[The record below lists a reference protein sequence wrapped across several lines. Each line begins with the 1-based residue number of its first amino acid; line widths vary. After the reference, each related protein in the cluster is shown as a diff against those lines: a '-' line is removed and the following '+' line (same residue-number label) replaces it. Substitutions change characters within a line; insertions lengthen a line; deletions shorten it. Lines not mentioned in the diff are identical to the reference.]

1 MIDVT
6 LTALE
11 KVLDLR
17 TQAHQVHTSNL
28 ANANVND
35 FKAKKIDFDAKL
47 KQALEPT
54 LEYTEKP
61 SDKPQVSVEAQSIQ
75 QLNDVAAEV
84 YEDQLAPMAG
94 NGNTVNPDKEQAE
107 IAKNMI
113 GYQTAIQL
121 VNKKMAMQK
130 YILNEGGR

>member
-1 MIDVT
+1 MTDAT

-17 TQAHQVHTSNL
+17 TQAHQIHTSNL

-35 FKAKKIDFDAKL
+35 YKAKKIDFDQRL
-47 KQALEPT
+47 RQALEPLKDSENQT
-54 LEYTEKP
+54 QKTIE
-61 SDKPQVSVEAQSIQ
+61 IQ
-75 QLNDVAAEV
+75 AKQELNNVVADV
-84 YEDQLAPMAG
+84 YEDPLAPKNG
-94 NGNTVNPDKEQAE
+94 NGNTVNPDQEQAE

-121 VNKKMAMQK
+121 VNKKLALQK
-130 YILNEGGR
+130 YIISEGGR

>member
-1 MIDVT
+1 MTDAT

-17 TQAHQVHTSNL
+17 TQAHQIHTSNL

-35 FKAKKIDFDAKL
+35 FKAKKIDFDQRL
-47 KQALEPT
+47 RQALDPLKDESNRPRMIS
-54 LEYTEKP
+54 E
-61 SDKPQVSVEAQSIQ
+61 
-75 QLNDVAAEV
+75 VAAQQELNQVVADV
-84 YEDQLAPMAG
+84 YEDPLAPLNG

-113 GYQTAIQL
+113 GFQTAIQL
-121 VNKKMAMQK
+121 VNKKLALQK
-130 YILNEGGR
+130 YVISEGGR

>member
-1 MIDVT
+1 MTDAT

-17 TQAHQVHTSNL
+17 TQAHQIHTSNL

-35 FKAKKIDFDAKL
+35 FKAKKIDFDQRL
-47 KQALEPT
+47 REALEP
-54 LEYTEKP
+54 L
-61 SDKPQVSVEAQSIQ
+61 SDQTGTTKVASEISAQN
-75 QLNDVAAEV
+75 QLNQVVADV
-84 YEDQLAPMAG
+84 YEDPIAPMNA

-113 GYQTAIQL
+113 GFQTAVQL
-121 VNKKMAMQK
+121 VNKKMALQK
-130 YILNEGGR
+130 YIISEGGR

>member
-1 MIDVT
+1 MKDVT

-11 KVLDLR
+11 RVLDLR
-17 TQAHQVHTSNL
+17 TQAHQIHTSNL

-35 FKAKKIDFDAKL
+35 FKAKKIDFDDRL
-47 KQALEPT
+47 KQALKPT
-54 LEYTEKP
+54 LENK
-61 SDKPQVSVEAQSIQ
+61 DLPQKNLESQSID
-75 QLNDVAAEV
+75 QLNEVVADV
-84 YEDQLAPMAG
+84 YEDPLAPMGG

-107 IAKNMI
+107 LAKNMI

-121 VNKKMAMQK
+121 VNKKIALQK

>member
-1 MIDVT
+1 MTDAT

-17 TQAHQVHTSNL
+17 TQAHQIHTSNL

-35 FKAKKIDFDAKL
+35 FKAKKIDFDQRLRA
-47 KQALEPT
+47 ALEP
-54 LEYTEKP
+54 L
-61 SDKPQVSVEAQSIQ
+61 SDQTGTTKVASEISAQN
-75 QLNDVAAEV
+75 QLNQVVADV
-84 YEDQLAPMAG
+84 YEDPIAPMNA

-113 GYQTAIQL
+113 GFQTAVQL
-121 VNKKMAMQK
+121 VNKKMALQK
-130 YILNEGGR
+130 YIISEGGR